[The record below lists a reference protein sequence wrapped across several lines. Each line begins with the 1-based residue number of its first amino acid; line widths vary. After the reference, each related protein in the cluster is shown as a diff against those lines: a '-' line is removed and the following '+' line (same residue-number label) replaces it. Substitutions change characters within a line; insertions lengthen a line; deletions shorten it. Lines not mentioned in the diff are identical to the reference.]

1 MAVFAQQWEDEQVLK
16 CLERVCIF
24 MMYDSVPVVRLA
36 FGDRSGK
43 TAR

>member
-1 MAVFAQQWEDEQVLK
+1 MSVFVQQREDEQVLK
-16 CLERVCIF
+16 CLERVYVF
-24 MMYDSVPVVRLA
+24 MMYDSVPGVRLA